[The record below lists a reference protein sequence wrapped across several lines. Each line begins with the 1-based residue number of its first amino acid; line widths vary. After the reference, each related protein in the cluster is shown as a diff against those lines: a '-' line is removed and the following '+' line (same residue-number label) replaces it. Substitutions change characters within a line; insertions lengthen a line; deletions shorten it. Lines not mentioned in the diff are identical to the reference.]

1 MKFIKRKRKNNKGL
15 IAALAMVGI
24 SAGVGAGVAIAKKV
38 KSLGKDEI
46 LQNFDEYIE
55 GLESIGEN
63 NIHNREEDNRYKE
76 TLMFRRDRV
85 NKKIP
90 KGIKGE
96 KYY

>member
-1 MKFIKRKRKNNKGL
+1 MKFIKKKRKNNKGL

-24 SAGVGAGVAIAKKV
+24 SVGVGAGVAIAKKV
-38 KSLGKDEI
+38 KSLGEDGV

-55 GLESIGEN
+55 GIESIGEN